1 MRWTVAA
8 LLAAA
13 GAERRESEVLPRDVQ
28 ESMGIVWRGN
38 HSNEKNTHHYLLEL
52 ESYPDHFNWCDK
64 DGVNYCT
71 MSRNQHIPQYCG
83 ACWAH
88 GAISALSDRL
98 KIARG
103 AKGVDI

>member
-1 MRWTVAA
+1 MR
-8 LLAAA
+8 
-13 GAERRESEVLPRDVQ
+13 
-28 ESMGIVWRGN
+28 
-38 HSNEKNTHHYLLEL
+38 
-52 ESYPDHFNWCDK
+52 CDK